1 MKIALDWTPNVMHSG
16 LYIAKGKGWIDLE
29 FISPSVDDYAVMP
42 SEKVISGEAEF
53 SIGPPESLIHHHLE
67 NEQTQLLT
75 LGPILHKN
83 TSVFA
88 ALEKKNIRT
97 LRDWS
102 GKTYAAL
109 GIAYEEA
116 LVQQILQQGGNIPM
130 HFSHPLKLDT
140 WKMLQAGET
149 DLTWIFLPVEGAEA
163 TYKDIGLT
171 IFRPEDF
178 GIPYPACPLI
188 YTSRNFA
195 EAVPD
200 AVIQFMKAVQKGYQY
215 AVDYPEEA
223 VMYLRK
229 GSENNWI
236 EDGRL
241 LLHCQKAINPFFL
254 DKDKKWGRLQETSLS
269 AYVNWLFDNQIIT
282 RKPDVEKMVYKSA
295 LPAGI

>member
-1 MKIALDWTPNVMHSG
+1 MKIALDWVPNVMHSG

-29 FISPSVDDYAVMP
+29 FISPSVDDYSVMP

-53 SIGPPESLIHHHLE
+53 SIGPPESLILHHIE
-67 NEQTQLLT
+67 NEQTQLLA
-75 LGPILHKN
+75 LGPILYKN
-83 TSVFA
+83 TSAFA
-88 ALEKKNIRT
+88 ALQDRNIRT
-97 LRDWS
+97 LHNWS

-116 LVQQILQQGGNIPM
+116 LIQHIIQQAGNIPM
-130 HFSHPLKLDT
+130 HITHPLKLDT

-163 TYKDIGLT
+163 SYKNTPLT
-171 IFRPEDF
+171 IFKLEDF
-178 GIPYPACPLI
+178 GIPYPACPFI

-200 AVIQFMKAVQKGYQY
+200 SVAEFIKAVEKGYQY

-229 GSENNWI
+229 GSENTWI
-236 EDGRL
+236 EDPCL
-241 LLHCQKAINPFFL
+241 LLHCQKAISPFYL
-254 DKDKKWGRLQETSLS
+254 DGDKKWGNLNNSLS
-269 AYVNWLFDNQIIT
+269 AYINWLFEKQIIA
-282 RKPDVEKMVYKSA
+282 KKLDIEKMIYRAELAEK
-295 LPAGI
+295 